1 MKEFLT
7 YAPIIIV
14 VIAFALNYKVFVTP
28 AQLKEELEKR
38 EKQCD
43 EDCQKHYVT
52 KFEMQIERKNLM
64 DDVRR
69 EFLEIV
75 AFEQFT
81 KGLNEK
87 FDYLNKNLQTVVDN
101 QECLKEWLINK
112 K

>member
-1 MKEFLT
+1 MKDFINYAPYILITIAFLT
-7 YAPIIIV
+7 QYRI
-14 VIAFALNYKVFVTP
+14 FVTT

-38 EKQCD
+38 EKQC
-43 EDCQKHYVT
+43 EADCQKHYVS

-87 FDYLNKNLQTVVDN
+87 FDFVNKNLQTVVDN
-101 QECLKEWLINK
+101 QEYLKEWFMK
-112 K
+112 QK

>member
-14 VIAFALNYKVFVTP
+14 VIAFALNYKIFVTP

-38 EKQCD
+38 EKAC
-43 EDCQKHYVT
+43 EADCQKHYVT
-52 KFEMQIERKNLM
+52 KFEMQLERKNLM

-75 AFEQFT
+75 AFEQFGQDFA
-81 KGLNEK
+81 KG
-87 FDYLNKNLQTVVDN
+87 YLYKNLNDTVVFTGWT
-101 QECLKEWLINK
+101 KIGG
-112 K
+112 

>member
-1 MKEFLT
+1 MKEFLI
-7 YAPIIIV
+7 YAPTIIA
-14 VIAFALNYKVFVTP
+14 VIAFAITYKVFVTP

-38 EKQCD
+38 EKAC
-43 EDCQKHYVT
+43 EADCQKHYVS
-52 KFEMQIERKNLM
+52 KFEMQLERKNLM

-87 FDYLNKNLQTVVDN
+87 FDFLNKNLQTVVDN
-101 QECLKEWLINK
+101 QEYLKEWFIK
-112 K
+112 QK